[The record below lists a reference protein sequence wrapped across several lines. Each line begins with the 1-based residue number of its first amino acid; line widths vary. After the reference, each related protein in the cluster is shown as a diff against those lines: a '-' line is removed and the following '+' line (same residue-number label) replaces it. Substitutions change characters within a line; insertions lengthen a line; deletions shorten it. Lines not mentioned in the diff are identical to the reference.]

1 MHHYPHGGLKEDT
14 VITGG
19 RETTRWHRSATGWWH
34 FVGVAGL
41 VLLMLGGLLASA
53 VHATGAT
60 EAETPDGQGFLLV
73 ADTAERRLYVYRVP
87 DMILTGAID
96 NVLLGVH
103 LGTLT
108 LPDGRILL
116 SDDATKELL
125 ALRIDDDGVPVVVNR
140 TAATLGQRAVWG
152 STDPE
157 FRYFA
162 VASEIANSEEQIINL
177 VDLQTFENTPVPVE
191 MHAEEEAHPYLGERP
206 LTLFVG
212 LGGVMQSYRVADLIR
227 PGSPAPASETVIDLG
242 AHGLVI
248 SPKTSRLGIAT
259 RAGFNVVDTDCAE
272 FGSQVCSTVNIP
284 WDVDGRVGGQN
295 FRPRLA
301 YDGVTALGVIAGPVA
316 TPEQW
321 ADTPQDIHGLNLQTL
336 EAHRFRL
343 GNGIVPRFAL
353 SQACAIFVTVHPYGD
368 ELHLLDVRPKS
379 KTYLKRIGT
388 VDLEP
393 LSNGPVAGQPTTG
406 REARFVAVT
415 PDGRYAFATHGG
427 DGKIS
432 VIDTLTLSVTQI
444 GVPTALRG
452 GGYITAVQPDAPV
465 VDLIAR

>member
-1 MHHYPHGGLKEDT
+1 M
-14 VITGG
+14 ITGG
-19 RETTRWHRSATGWWH
+19 RETTQWHRSGTGWRR

-41 VLLMLGGLLASA
+41 VLLMLGGLLAPS

-60 EAETPDGQGFLLV
+60 EAEAPDGKGFLVV
-73 ADTAERRLYVYRVP
+73 ADTVERRLYVYRVP
-87 DMILTGAID
+87 DMIKTGELD
-96 NVLLGVH
+96 HVLLGTH

-116 SDDATKELL
+116 SDDATKEIL
-125 ALRIDDDGVPVVVNR
+125 ALRIDDGVPVIVNR

-152 STDPE
+152 STDPK

-162 VASEIANSEEQIINL
+162 VASEIENSDEQVINL
-177 VDLQTFENTPVPVE
+177 VDLQTFENTLVPVE

-212 LGGVMQSYRVADLIR
+212 LGGVMQSYKVADLIR
-227 PGSPAPASETVIDLG
+227 PGSPAPTSETVIDLG

-248 SPKTSRLGIAT
+248 SPKTRRLGIST
-259 RAGFNVVDTDCAE
+259 GAGFNVVDTDCAAL
-272 FGSQVCSTVNIP
+272 GARVCFTVDIP
-284 WDVDGRVGGQN
+284 WDLDGRAGGQN

-301 YDGVTALGVIAGPVA
+301 YDGVTTLGAIAGPVA
-316 TPEQW
+316 TPAQW
-321 ADTPQDIHGLNLQTL
+321 ADTPQDIHVLNLRTL

-353 SQACAIFVTVHPYGD
+353 SQAFAVFVTVHPYGD
-368 ELHLLDVRPKS
+368 ELHLLDVWLKS

-388 VDLEP
+388 VDLEQ

-415 PDGRYAFATHGG
+415 PDGRYAFVTHGG

-432 VIDTLTLSVTQI
+432 VIDTATLSVTQVV
-444 GVPTALRG
+444 VPTALRG

>member
-1 MHHYPHGGLKEDT
+1 
-14 VITGG
+14 VRTGG
-19 RETTRWHRSATGWWH
+19 RETTQWHRSATGWWR
-34 FVGVAGL
+34 FIGVAGL
-41 VLLMLGGLLASA
+41 GWLMLGGLLAPA
-53 VHATGAT
+53 AHAAGAIEP
-60 EAETPDGQGFLLV
+60 EAPDGQGFLLV
-73 ADTAERRLYVYRVP
+73 ADTVERRLYVYRVP
-87 DMILTGAID
+87 DMTLTGAID
-96 NVLLGVH
+96 NVLLGGH
-103 LGTLT
+103 LGTLV

-116 SDDATKELL
+116 SDDATKEIL
-125 ALRIDDDGVPVVVNR
+125 ALRINADGVPAVVNR
-140 TAATLGQRAVWG
+140 TAVTLGQRAVWG
-152 STDPE
+152 STDPK

-162 VASEIANSEEQIINL
+162 VASEIENSEEQIINL

-191 MHAEEEAHPYLGERP
+191 MHAAEEAHPYLGERP

-227 PGSPAPASETVIDLG
+227 PDPPAPASETVIDLG

-248 SPKTSRLGIAT
+248 SPKTSRLGIST

-272 FGSQVCSTVNIP
+272 FGSPVCPTVNIP
-284 WDVDGRVGGQN
+284 WDIDGRAGGQN

-301 YDGVTALGVIAGPVA
+301 YDGVTALGAVAGPVA

-321 ADTPQDIHGLNLQTL
+321 ADTPQDIHVLNLKTL
-336 EAHRFRL
+336 GAHRFRL

-353 SQACAIFVTVHPYGD
+353 SQAFAVFVTVHPYSD

-393 LSNGPVAGQPTTG
+393 LSNGPIAGQPTTG

-432 VIDTLTLSVTQI
+432 VIDTATLVITQVV
-444 GVPTALRG
+444 VPTALRG

-465 VDLIAR
+465 VDLLAR